1 MACQFLLLGSD
12 LDRPLESRKGCPS
25 DMLKNLQE
33 GSVLNKCSFLSSS
46 HFPKSAA
53 SQQMCAVESAKG
65 QREWGS
71 VCST

>member
-33 GSVLNKCSFLSSS
+33 AWLWCPPLLSI
-46 HFPKSAA
+46 
-53 SQQMCAVESAKG
+53 
-65 QREWGS
+65 WGKLLS
-71 VCST
+71 RARSGFSWLWLFSN